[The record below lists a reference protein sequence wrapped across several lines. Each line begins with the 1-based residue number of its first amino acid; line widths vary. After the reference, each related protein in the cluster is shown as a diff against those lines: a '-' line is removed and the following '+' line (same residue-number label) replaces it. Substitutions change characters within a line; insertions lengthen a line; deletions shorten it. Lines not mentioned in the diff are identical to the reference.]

1 MDRAVRFSLFALAT
15 CVGVLFV
22 TFASNSTDETEEGI
36 VLAEGGRDVGVLN
49 EKIGQQRVE
58 LAWQT
63 NVEASRQAQLEAPEP
78 PFESEEDLEMRVRE
92 RGRQRAATITEAV
105 DREPV
110 DPDWGP
116 ATQTEIT
123 ERFMIK
129 APLGFELQS
138 VACKT
143 SLCMA
148 EIETP
153 SRKAGIQEV
162 GWHRFLGLSRA
173 YIHHG
178 DEGGDTHRVTVF
190 LARDGH
196 PLPK

>member
-1 MDRAVRFSLFALAT
+1 
-15 CVGVLFV
+15 LFV
-22 TFASNSTDETEEGI
+22 TFASNSTDETQAEI

-49 EKIGQQRVE
+49 QKIGQQRVE

-63 NVEASRQAQLEAPEP
+63 NVEASRQDQLQALEDDEPET
-78 PFESEEDLEMRVRE
+78 EEELAIRVRE
-92 RGRQRAATITEAV
+92 RGKQRAATITEAA
-105 DREPV
+105 DSEPV

-116 ATQTEIT
+116 ATQQQIT
-123 ERFMIK
+123 ERFAVK
-129 APLGFELQS
+129 APIGFELQS
-138 VACKT
+138 VTCKT
-143 SLCMA
+143 SLCIA

-162 GWHRFLGLSRA
+162 GWHRFLGSSRA

-178 DEGGDTHRVTVF
+178 EEGGDTHHVTVF